1 MPTPIYGVRGIDSL
15 NYLNIMKVDRQ
26 VIYVSYGRQKI
37 YSDAKEITVG
47 NVADEVNKAYTL
59 HVQNSADIKTL
70 WEYYRGKTKILNKT
84 KEIREEINHKIN
96 ENRAYEIVKFHKG
109 YVFGEPI
116 QYIRRERAADNVAD
130 DEIATEINA
139 LNGYMADANKS
150 ACDNA
155 LAEWMYVAGT
165 GYRLTLPNKKWT
177 SDGDEAPLK
186 IYALDPMKTFVVY
199 STDIDEHVLF
209 ACVVAERENNE
220 KVFSVYT
227 EGKYFEFTDYS
238 KPTEKPNPLGMIP
251 IIEYPAENARLGVF
265 EVVLPLLDALDE
277 LQSNRMDDIV
287 QFVNSFLAILGGE
300 LDKET
305 YDKLAEWKTLCL
317 PEGAD
322 AKYLSA
328 TLSQSDVQTFKND
341 IYEAIY
347 TICGTPNRNGGS
359 STSDTGSAVIL
370 RDGWESAEARAKAT
384 EEIFKS
390 CEREFL
396 KIVLRILRDT
406 VGTKLRLSDI
416 TPHFTRR
423 NYDNI
428 ASKSQVLIAMLNNP
442 KIHPEVAYAACGM
455 FPDPESAYLQGIA
468 YYNEQME
475 KWEAQ
480 TVDEN
485 AEEDEGNEEDE
496 ADVQA
501 S

>member
-1 MPTPIYGVRGIDSL
+1 M
-15 NYLNIMKVDRQ
+15 
-26 VIYVSYGRQKI
+26 SYGRLKI
-37 YSDAKEITVG
+37 YSDAKEITAA
-47 NVADEVNKAYTL
+47 NVVDEVSKAYAT
-59 HVQNSADIKTL
+59 HSRNRADIKKL
-70 WEYYRGKTKILNKT
+70 WEYYRGKTKILT
-84 KEIREEINHKIN
+84 KKKEVREEINHKIN

-116 QYIRRERAADNVAD
+116 QYVRRERATATEAD
-130 DEIATEINA
+130 DVIATEINA

-165 GYRLTLPNKKWT
+165 GYRLTLPNTKWT
-177 SDGDEAPLK
+177 TDGDESPLS

-199 STDIDEHVLF
+199 STDIDEHLLMSV
-209 ACVVAERENNE
+209 CVVERENNE

-227 EGKYFEFTDYS
+227 DNAYFEFTDYG
-238 KPTEKPNPLGMIP
+238 KPIQKPNPLGMNP
-251 IIEYPAENARLGVF
+251 ITEYPAENARLGVF
-265 EVVLPLLDALDE
+265 EVVMPLLDALDE

-300 LDKET
+300 LDDAT
-305 YDKLAEWKTLCL
+305 YKKLEEWKTLCL
-317 PEGAD
+317 PEGTD

-328 TLSQSDVQTFKND
+328 TLSQADVQTFKND
-341 IYEAIY
+341 IYQAIY

-390 CEREFL
+390 SEKEFL
-396 KIVLRILRDT
+396 KIALRILRDT

-455 FPDPESAYLQGIA
+455 FPDPESAYLQGMA
-468 YYNEQME
+468 YYEEQMK
-475 KWEAQ
+475 KWEPV
-480 TVDEN
+480 TVDET
-485 AEEDEGNEEDE
+485 EDEGEED
-496 ADVQA
+496 VQV

>member
-1 MPTPIYGVRGIDSL
+1 M
-15 NYLNIMKVDRQ
+15 
-26 VIYVSYGRQKI
+26 SYGRLKI
-37 YSDAKEITVG
+37 YSDAKIITAE
-47 NVADEVNKAYTL
+47 NVADEVNKAYTV
-59 HVQNSADIKTL
+59 HCRNRADIQKL
-70 WEYYRGKTKILNKT
+70 WEYYRGKTKILTKT
-84 KEIREEINHKIN
+84 KEIRAEINHMIN

-116 QYIRRERAADNVAD
+116 QYVRRERATDGGD
-130 DEIATEINA
+130 DDAIATEINA

-165 GYRLTLPNKKWT
+165 GYRLTLPNKKW
-177 SDGDEAPLK
+177 SADNDEAPLK
-186 IYALDPMKTFVVY
+186 IFALDPMKTFVVY
-199 STDIDEHVLF
+199 STDIDEHVLM
-209 ACVVAERENNE
+209 AVVCVERDNNE

-227 EGKYFEFTDYS
+227 EDKYYEFTNLGDVS
-238 KPTEKPNPLGMIP
+238 SKPNPLGMIP
-251 IIEYPAENARLGVF
+251 IIEYPAEHARLGVF
-265 EVVLPLLDALDE
+265 EVVMPLLDALDE

-305 YDKLAEWKTLCL
+305 YDKLSEWKTLCL
-317 PEGAD
+317 PEGSD

-328 TLSQSDVQTFKND
+328 TLSQADVQTLKND
-341 IYEAIY
+341 IYTAIL
-347 TICGTPNRNGGS
+347 TICGVPNRNGGS

-390 CEREFL
+390 AEREFL

-406 VGTKLRLSDI
+406 VGTNLRLSDI

-442 KIHPEVAYAACGM
+442 KIHPEVAYASCGM
-455 FPDPESAYLQGIA
+455 FPDPESAYLQGMA

-475 KWEAQ
+475 KWEAEM
-480 TVDEN
+480 VDEN
-485 AEEDEGNEEDE
+485 SDENEDKDEGAD
-496 ADVQA
+496 DVQA
-501 S
+501 TGQAAS

>member
-1 MPTPIYGVRGIDSL
+1 M
-15 NYLNIMKVDRQ
+15 
-26 VIYVSYGRQKI
+26 IYVSYGRQKI
-37 YSDAKEITVG
+37 YSDAKIITAE
-47 NVADEVNKAYTL
+47 NVVDEVNRAHAV
-59 HVQNSADIKTL
+59 HVQNQAAIRKL
-70 WEYYRGKTKILNKT
+70 WEYYRGKTNILTKT

-116 QYIRRERAADNVAD
+116 QYVRRERASEDTED
-130 DEIATEINA
+130 DVIATEINA
-139 LNGYMADANKS
+139 LNGYMSDANKS

-177 SDGDEAPLK
+177 ADGDEAPLN

-199 STDIDEHVLF
+199 SSDIDEHVLM
-209 ACVVAERENNE
+209 AVVCVERENE

-227 EGKYFEFTDYS
+227 EDAFYEFTDLGAVS
-238 KPTEKPNPLGMIP
+238 TKSNPLGMIP

-265 EVVLPLLDALDE
+265 EVVMPLLDALDE

-322 AKYLSA
+322 AKYLAA
-328 TLSQSDVQTFKND
+328 TLSQADVQTLKND
-341 IYEAIY
+341 IYTAIL
-347 TICGTPNRNGGS
+347 TICGVPNRNGGS

-390 CEREFL
+390 GEREFL

-455 FPDPESAYLQGIA
+455 FPDPESAYLQGMA
-468 YYNEQME
+468 YYEEQME

-480 TVDEN
+480 TVEETD
-485 AEEDEGNEEDE
+485 EEDEEGEGED
-496 ADVQA
+496 DVQA
-501 S
+501 TG

>member
-1 MPTPIYGVRGIDSL
+1 M
-15 NYLNIMKVDRQ
+15 
-26 VIYVSYGRQKI
+26 SYGRLKI
-37 YSDAKEITVG
+37 YSDAKEITAN
-47 NVADEVNKAYTL
+47 NVADEVNKAYAV
-59 HVQNSADIKTL
+59 HGGNRADIKKL
-70 WEYYRGKTKILNKT
+70 WEYYRGKTKIELKK

-96 ENRAYEIVKFHKG
+96 ENRAYEIVRFHKG

-116 QYIRRERAADNVAD
+116 QYVRRERATSKETD
-130 DEIATEINA
+130 DVIATEINS

-165 GYRLTLPNKKWT
+165 GYRLTLPNTKW
-177 SDGDEAPLK
+177 SLDNDESPLN

-199 STDIDEHVLF
+199 STDIDEHPLM
-209 ACVVAERENNE
+209 AVVVVERENNE

-227 EGKYFEFTDYS
+227 EKSYFEFTDYG
-238 KPTEKPNPLGMIP
+238 KPIEKPNTLGMIP
-251 IIEYPAENARLGVF
+251 IVEYPVENARLGVF
-265 EVVLPLLDALDE
+265 EVAMPLLDALDE

-300 LDKET
+300 LDDKT
-305 YDKLAEWKTLCL
+305 YEKLNEWKTLCL
-317 PEGAD
+317 PEGTD

-328 TLSQSDVQTFKND
+328 TLSQADVQTLKND
-341 IYEAIY
+341 IYTAIL
-347 TICGTPNRNGGS
+347 TICGVPNRNGGS

-390 CEREFL
+390 SEKEFL

-442 KIHPEVAYAACGM
+442 KIHPEVAYASCGM
-455 FPDPESAYLQGIA
+455 FPDPESAYLQGMA
-468 YYNEQME
+468 YYDEQMK
-475 KWEAQ
+475 KWEPVE
-480 TVDEN
+480 VDET
-485 AEEDEGNEEDE
+485 EDEGEED
-496 ADVQA
+496 VQV

>member
-1 MPTPIYGVRGIDSL
+1 MSF
-15 NYLNIMKVDRQ
+15 
-26 VIYVSYGRQKI
+26 GRLKI
-37 YSDAKEITVG
+37 YSDAKGITAA
-47 NVADEVNKAYTL
+47 NVVDEVSKAYAV
-59 HVQNSADIKTL
+59 HGRNRADIKKL
-70 WEYYRGKTKILNKT
+70 WEYYRGKTRILEKT

-116 QYIRRERAADNVAD
+116 QYIRRERASSKQAD
-130 DEIATEINA
+130 DLIAAEINS

-155 LAEWMYVAGT
+155 LAEWMYIAGV
-165 GYRLTLPNKKWT
+165 GYRLTLPNNRWVE
-177 SDGDEAPLK
+177 DGDEPPLS

-199 STDIDEHVLF
+199 STDIDEHVLM
-209 ACVVAERENNE
+209 AVVVVERENHE

-227 EGKYFEFTDYS
+227 ENNYYEFTEYGE
-238 KPTEKPNPLGMIP
+238 PVEKPNPLGMIP

-265 EVVLPLLDALDE
+265 EVVVPLLDALDE

-300 LDKET
+300 LDDNT
-305 YDKLAEWKTLCL
+305 YKKLEEWKTLCL
-317 PEGAD
+317 PEGTD

-341 IYEAIY
+341 MYEAIY

-390 CEREFL
+390 SERGFL
-396 KIVLRILRDT
+396 KIALRILRDT
-406 VGTKLRLSDI
+406 VGTKLHLSDI

-428 ASKSQVLIAMLNNP
+428 ASKSQVLIAMLNNS

-455 FPDPESAYLQGIA
+455 FPDPESAYLQGMT
-468 YYNEQME
+468 YYEEQMK
-475 KWEAQ
+475 KWEP
-480 TVDEN
+480 VEIDEN
-485 AEEDEGNEEDE
+485 EDED
-496 ADVQA
+496 DV
-501 S
+501 SVS